1 MAGGKMTEE
10 YWDKVLVAF
19 MLSPIWLGL
28 TAWGFIA
35 LADKLHEMSLMTK
48 EEWLE
53 GFLGIVLLVVLCL
66 IVGALL

>member
-1 MAGGKMTEE
+1 MTEE
-10 YWDKVLVAF
+10 YWTNVLVAF

-28 TAWGFIA
+28 TAWGLMAFSE
-35 LADKLHEMSLMTK
+35 KLHELSLMTK

-53 GFLGIVLLVVLCL
+53 GFLGLVIIFVLCL

>member
-1 MAGGKMTEE
+1 MTEE
-10 YWDKVLVAF
+10 YWTNVLVAF

-28 TAWGFIA
+28 TAWGLMT

-53 GFLGIVLLVVLCL
+53 GFLGLVLIFVLCL